1 MSNNPVNS
9 FSDAEA
15 ETQGKQRD
23 LPKATK
29 PVRDWLTKV
38 VK

>member
-1 MSNNPVNS
+1 MNS
-9 FSDAEA
+9 FS

>member
-1 MSNNPVNS
+1 MGSDPMNS

-15 ETQGKQRD
+15 ETQGKRRD

-29 PVRDWLTKV
+29 PLRDWLTKV